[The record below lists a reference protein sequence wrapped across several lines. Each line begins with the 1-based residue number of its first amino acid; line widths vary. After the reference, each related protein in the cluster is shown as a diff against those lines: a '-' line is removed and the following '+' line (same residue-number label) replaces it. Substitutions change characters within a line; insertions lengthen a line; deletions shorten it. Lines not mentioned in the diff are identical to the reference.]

1 MNMLMIAL
9 IFLVVVII
17 LIFIISTT
25 NNFKR
30 LDIKVDESLSGIEV
44 SLEKRYD
51 MLTKLLEATKGYMSH
66 EKEVYEDVIALRKGM
81 SIDDLKSAVKKI
93 DAMQDRVVALCEG
106 YPELKSSD
114 VIINLQDGIKDVEE
128 HLQAAKRLYNANVSA
143 YNEALA
149 VFPSSLLKGNR
160 TPKDFFEIED
170 RKKQDVKTEL

>member
-1 MNMLMIAL
+1 
-9 IFLVVVII
+9 
-17 LIFIISTT
+17 
-25 NNFKR
+25 
-30 LDIKVDESLSGIEV
+30 
-44 SLEKRYD
+44 
-51 MLTKLLEATKGYMSH
+51 
-66 EKEVYEDVIALRKGM
+66 M

-106 YPELKSSD
+106 YPELRSSD
-114 VIINLQDGIKDVEE
+114 VIINLQDGTKDVEE

-170 RKKQDVKTEL
+170 RKKQDVKIEL